1 MEKTYLEQVG
11 ERLFQ
16 CRTRDFLSRR
26 ELAERAGVPVSSVKM
41 MERGEKAIGIDEAL
55 KICNQLDCSIEYIL
69 TGNFGLREMIRLNH
83 KIFNMPEMSTE
94 NLQKVAHAFWSNC
107 PKVFR

>member
-26 ELAERAGVPVSSVKM
+26 ELAERAGVSIYSVKM
-41 MERGEKAIGIDEAL
+41 IERGEKAVGIDEAM
-55 KICNQLDCSIEYIL
+55 KICEVLGYSTDYIL
-69 TGNFGLREMIRLNH
+69 TGKCGLHEMVYMNQKVLDL
-83 KIFNMPEMSTE
+83 PDVSSE
-94 NLQKVAHAFWSNC
+94 NLQKIAQAFWNSC
-107 PKVFR
+107 T